1 MYAAYPEHPR
11 RTAPHLVSQAIAFNE
26 KMFNFVSPL
35 QNGRVFLL
43 DASSGLRCPNCGGN
57 ADNGDN
63 DGVGYVNVNNAFSDA
78 NANVSSPHYLSSWYC
93 LQPSEKIMEEIRA
106 PVAKNQAPLRVLV
119 GRKGRFESSGN
130 DKADS
135 PITSGYTQL

>member
-1 MYAAYPEHPR
+1 
-11 RTAPHLVSQAIAFNE
+11 
-26 KMFNFVSPL
+26 MFNFVSPL

-78 NANVSSPHYLSSWYC
+78 NANLSSPHYLSAWSC
-93 LQPSEKIMEEIRA
+93 LQPSEKIIEEIRA